1 MVRRRPLAVIG
12 ALCAV
17 IALQGA
23 PAATA
28 QVPEPGPRVV
38 ITDLP
43 ALSQLPPLPAGGED
57 AAEEKAPDEG
67 TFGMSA
73 VQMVAL
79 VLAVGALVA
88 GGTGLALV
96 TRRGRGTPPE
106 EAPRRAPTP
115 PTVAR

>member
-28 QVPEPGPRVV
+28 QVFEPGPRVV

-43 ALSQLPPLPAGGED
+43 ALSQLP
-57 AAEEKAPDEG
+57 
-67 TFGMSA
+67 
-73 VQMVAL
+73 QI
-79 VLAVGALVA
+79 
-88 GGTGLALV
+88 
-96 TRRGRGTPPE
+96 GR
-106 EAPRRAPTP
+106 AH
-115 PTVAR
+115 V

>member
-23 PAATA
+23 PVAVA
-28 QVPEPGPRVV
+28 QDMGPGSRMVV
-38 ITDLP
+38 TDLP
-43 ALSQLPPLPAGGED
+43 ELSQLPPLPAEGE
-57 AAEEKAPDEG
+57 APEPEEPSQPS

-73 VQMVAL
+73 VQTVAL

-96 TRRGRGTPPE
+96 TRRGRGEPSE
-106 EAPRRAPTP
+106 ESPRRTGAPP
-115 PTVAR
+115 RAAR